1 MPDAPAWFADV
12 VENARKR
19 GRARVA
25 ALRVEFPGEHETD
38 LGRRL
43 VRSAATRAGWYGA
56 ATGTLALIT
65 LPIGLPAGIAV
76 SLPLEA
82 GLIFALLE
90 LYRLGTEGEGGGPPP
105 CSLRGAA
112 GGPPAPTRPA

>member
-76 SLPLEA
+76 SLLLHAE
-82 GLIFALLE
+82 LIFALLQPYGLE
-90 LYRLGTEGEGGGPPP
+90 TEGE
-105 CSLRGAA
+105 A
-112 GGPPAPTRPA
+112 GGAHASAPL